1 MERIR
6 TIMEYIQK
14 HYTDKITLK
23 DLADQIH
30 LCRSE
35 CCRMFKR
42 CMNETMFEY
51 LLYYRIE
58 KRLELLR
65 CDPPQNT
72 VLIEPLEDAV
82 QFPAPLLH
90 SSQFPFQPTHLFS
103 DLRRLSAADVR
114 CKLLGVFPGH
124 CCHPPQILQDHVIQY
139 ALPDIVGGAEGAVL
153 LVSPAGEVVVGP
165 AHGMG
170 AVEHHGAPAVGAHH
184 QPGIL
189 VLFIHVGAPP
199 LVLAHPLDNVIAMGT
214 LAGNIGISLVRVLCG
229 YAAAVL
235 LGVPLG
241 VAMGYYAGLHRLLNL
256 FLGMF
261 RPIPPLAW
269 VPLVLAWF
277 GVSSLATAMGLPR
290 SELYYYLNNLKI
302 SMLFIIFI
310 GALFPIL
317 TSAVHGVQTVNRTL
331 VDSARVLGA
340 SERDIFTKILLP
352 AAAPSIVNGLR
363 IGLGVAWM
371 CLVSAEML
379 PGSLSGVG
387 YLITHAY
394 TVGRTDVVIAG
405 MISIS
410 VVGALLDMAFQ
421 WIERRKYAWKQFSR

>member
-1 MERIR
+1 MPGRI
-6 TIMEYIQK
+6 IFW
-14 HYTDKITLK
+14 
-23 DLADQIH
+23 A
-30 LCRSE
+30 
-35 CCRMFKR
+35 
-42 CMNETMFEY
+42 
-51 LLYYRIE
+51 
-58 KRLELLR
+58 
-65 CDPPQNT
+65 
-72 VLIEPLEDAV
+72 
-82 QFPAPLLH
+82 APLLV
-90 SSQFPFQPTHLFS
+90 P
-103 DLRRLSAADVR
+103 
-114 CKLLGVFPGH
+114 
-124 CCHPPQILQDHVIQY
+124 
-139 ALPDIVGGAEGAVL
+139 
-153 LVSPAGEVVVGP
+153 
-165 AHGMG
+165 
-170 AVEHHGAPAVGAHH
+170 
-184 QPGIL
+184 
-189 VLFIHVGAPP
+189 VLFFIVWESMATLVGNSLILPP
-199 LVLAHPLDNVIAMGT
+199 LEEIGALLAHPLDNVIAMGT

-277 GVSSLATAMGLPR
+277 GVRSLATAMGLPR